1 MKEKAFNIID
11 GKKYTF
17 AKFFVIN
24 NNKLFST
31 SNPNFDDNLKNCY
44 CIKKLGS
51 NVHPQIYL
59 DIKKDNEII
68 AKNQFIGGYQSL
80 MDFIVKNQSKFI
92 CIRGFSRASMGELL
106 TMINEKKQVNI
117 KPVKFKN
124 KVAEAQYERHLA
136 KKEQRIEEL
145 KEKLENVGEI
155 ENAEQY
161 MKISN
166 YVFGKERRESRQKIL
181 KLQRK

>member
-1 MKEKAFNIID
+1 MKAKDLNNCD
-11 GKKYTF
+11 GKKYIF
-17 AKFFVIN
+17 SRFYIIKNDYI
-24 NNKLFST
+24 FST
-31 SNPNFDDNLKNCY
+31 SNQNFDCNLKNCY

-51 NVHPQIYL
+51 DVNPKIYL
-59 DIKKDNEII
+59 DIKKDNKII
-68 AKNQFIGGYQSL
+68 NKNKFIGNYQSL
-80 MDFIVKNQSKFI
+80 MDFIAKNRNSFI
-92 CIRGFSRASMGELL
+92 FIKGFSIAGIAEFLK
-106 TMINEKKQVNI
+106 MINEKKQLNI

-145 KEKLENVGEI
+145 KERLENVGEI
-155 ENAEQY
+155 ETAEQY

-166 YVFGKERRESRQKIL
+166 YVFGKDRCESRQKIL